1 MVHELL
7 APGPREGYDLDA
19 NDESLPRL
27 QEWLKHH
34 GDICRVPSESRP
46 GDGLVIHDAD
56 DIRHVLLTNRANYV
70 KGVGLERV
78 RLLLGNGLIVSEGE
92 FWSRQRRMTQPAF
105 QGQVI
110 RSFSALIQRANQDL
124 LERWSGHASRGE
136 TINLTRD
143 LSEVT
148 LNVVLRALFSADFD
162 RLVDADGA
170 SPFDLLT
177 RETRR
182 DLPFAAKFRAL
193 THWVREMI
201 DARRAERRIEMDIL
215 STLMEARDRDT
226 GEAMPERAL
235 LDEIMTLIVAGHE
248 TTASALNWT
257 WYLLSQNLE
266 VEERLH
272 QALVG
277 APSAKACSEESPEE
291 DPYVEQVLLEALRL
305 YPPVWLFSR
314 RAVGDDELSGYH
326 VAAGTDIF
334 ICPYLLHRHAS
345 HWDRP
350 EMFDPS
356 RFAPEAVEARH
367 RFAFLP
373 FSAGPR
379 YCIGA
384 SFAMAEMRT
393 HLSLLARQFRLI
405 HVGAERPKPEFQI
418 NLRTQQDLLMR
429 VVAR

>member
-1 MVHELL
+1 
-7 APGPREGYDLDA
+7 
-19 NDESLPRL
+19 
-27 QEWLKHH
+27 
-34 GDICRVPSESRP
+34 
-46 GDGLVIHDAD
+46 
-56 DIRHVLLTNRANYV
+56 
-70 KGVGLERV
+70 
-78 RLLLGNGLIVSEGE
+78 
-92 FWSRQRRMTQPAF
+92 
-105 QGQVI
+105 
-110 RSFSALIQRANQDL
+110 
-124 LERWSGHASRGE
+124 
-136 TINLTRD
+136 
-143 LSEVT
+143 
-148 LNVVLRALFSADFD
+148 LFSTDFD

-201 DARRAERRIEMDIL
+201 DARRAEQRIEMDIL

-257 WYLLSQNLE
+257 WYLLSQNVE
-266 VEERLH
+266 IEERLH
-272 QALVG
+272 QALTG
-277 APSAKACSEESPEE
+277 APSAKASSEESPEE

-314 RAVGDDELSGYH
+314 RAVGDDELSGYR

-350 EMFDPS
+350 EAFDPS
-356 RFAPEAVEARH
+356 RFTPEAVEARH

-384 SFAMAEMRT
+384 SFAMTEMRT

-405 HVGAERPKPEFQI
+405 HVGAELPKPEFQI